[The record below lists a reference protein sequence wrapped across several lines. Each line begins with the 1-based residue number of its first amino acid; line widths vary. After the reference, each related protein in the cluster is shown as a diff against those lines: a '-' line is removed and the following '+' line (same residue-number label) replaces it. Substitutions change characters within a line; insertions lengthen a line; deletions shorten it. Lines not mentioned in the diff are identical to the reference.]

1 MDSDKTTG
9 PCGLSGS
16 SQCRTVLIR
25 GLRSFPPSGGTQNSQ
40 ATQQI
45 AKKLLDWPDSTM
57 LGEWELRGH
66 SPACGIAPCLAAGG
80 SVLRRRLGV
89 PPGWASP
96 WDMLQPPAASVRV
109 CSKMSTSGSFP
120 AADFRIALIGR
131 MPQQLFVN
139 LWSAPCS
146 HDVAHLLAG
155 FSGPHAADWA
165 GQEARPGQ
173 ASSGPTMPPA
183 QTGGMGLHKVETTPP
198 AAANPEPPTQ
208 TSRLFRIKP
217 FADPQNSFGPGLQI

>member
-66 SPACGIAPCLAAGG
+66 SPVQFSTPVQSRQAQSSH
-80 SVLRRRLGV
+80 SVL
-89 PPGWASP
+89 
-96 WDMLQPPAASVRV
+96 SV
-109 CSKMSTSGSFP
+109 
-120 AADFRIALIGR
+120 I
-131 MPQQLFVN
+131 
-139 LWSAPCS
+139 
-146 HDVAHLLAG
+146 
-155 FSGPHAADWA
+155 
-165 GQEARPGQ
+165 
-173 ASSGPTMPPA
+173 
-183 QTGGMGLHKVETTPP
+183 
-198 AAANPEPPTQ
+198 
-208 TSRLFRIKP
+208 
-217 FADPQNSFGPGLQI
+217 